1 VCTADAD
8 GWDGP
13 AQRIR
18 PVRSPVPWSGTPPG
32 ASFITSTFLIDDV
45 RFSMM
50 ARLLSPATSNE
61 PARSHAFGGL
71 TVALLLVLATMV
83 VAAPR
88 ATAQPV
94 GSDTPAG
101 ADTTV
106 ISFDQAV
113 NIALDQNTSLK
124 RASNEVR
131 RAETNVWAE
140 RMDWAPNATLSSG
153 LSRNFGRSFSQE
165 EGGIVDQSTDFFR
178 VDVSGSVSLRGL
190 GVENYASMKNAEWQA
205 TSSEL
210 SLERTR
216 QDVVFQVMN
225 RYIALVENRE
235 ILVVQREELE
245 ARQQQLRQIE
255 EFVDAGSRPVSALY
269 EQQAAVAEAESNV
282 LAAERDVQLSE
293 TRLIQVL
300 RLDPMEAYRFDAP
313 EVAENVEPEAAYDL
327 TALITQ
333 AFDQRLD
340 LRADRAGVQ
349 AAESSVSSAR
359 SQYLPT
365 LTFSADYG
373 TNWSSTAPDFQPVP
387 GTGQTQELGFLTQQG
402 VVVDQP
408 VQVVDPDFQAV
419 DFYDILDQRRGGS
432 IGVSLRFPLFDGLRR
447 EQQVEEAQVQRLNAQ
462 YQLEDQRQQVAL
474 EVREAYLNYQTAVK
488 QLDVTEKQVRAARQA
503 REAAQERYNLGAAS
517 IVELTNANRNFVQA
531 ASQRIRARYNFV
543 FQQKLIAYYV
553 GNLNPSESLF

>member
-1 VCTADAD
+1 
-8 GWDGP
+8 
-13 AQRIR
+13 
-18 PVRSPVPWSGTPPG
+18 VPWSGTPPG

-71 TVALLLVLATMV
+71 TVALLLVLATTV